1 MRKKRGEIDNH
12 IHTRV
17 RSENKGDPMETSK
30 VKFHENDHQN
40 EDLAEV
46 VADLKRQL
54 LLSKF
59 CIERF
64 KNSDDDIYFFMVFQ
78 IVIYKLQLQG
88 GML

>member
-1 MRKKRGEIDNH
+1 MRKKRGEIAGT
-12 IHTRV
+12 ITYSV
-17 RSENKGDPMETSK
+17 ACSENKVDPLETSK
-30 VKFHENDHQN
+30 VKIENEHQN

-64 KNSDDDIYFFMVFQ
+64 KNSDDIFFIRVFQ
-78 IVIYKLQLQG
+78 ITIL
-88 GML
+88 